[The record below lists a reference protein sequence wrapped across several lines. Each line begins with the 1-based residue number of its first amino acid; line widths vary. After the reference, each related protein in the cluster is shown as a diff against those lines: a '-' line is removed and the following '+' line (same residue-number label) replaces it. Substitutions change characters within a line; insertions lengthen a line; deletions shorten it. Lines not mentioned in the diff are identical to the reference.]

1 MFSDTWKHRIYSG
14 TLLPGELRDSHAEAS
29 NELAGRTLQ

>member
-14 TLLPGELRDSHAEAS
+14 TLIPVGLRDPHAEAS
-29 NELAGRTLQ
+29 NELAGEK